1 MWSSLLT
8 KRPRTKDPK
17 KLSSWLNEVL
27 AVSDMDFP
35 LDQVGTTELM
45 DDSLG
50 STLLL
55 NHLPNLSQI
64 NSDTTVTATGTSS
77 TTTEDVEKLTK
88 RGNSSRTT
96 AATTLKNKSS
106 SSIARTSNSDSNSS
120 ISISS

>member
-1 MWSSLLT
+1 MGNSGSRGDGDGDDAGDDEASTTTTPVSAKRQAMWSNLLT

-35 LDQVGTTELM
+35 LGQVGTTELM

-64 NSDTTVTATGTSS
+64 NSDTTATVTGTSS
-77 TTTEDVEKLTK
+77 TTTEDDVEKL
-88 RGNSSRTT
+88 
-96 AATTLKNKSS
+96 
-106 SSIARTSNSDSNSS
+106 
-120 ISISS
+120 